1 MRTII
6 MWGVAAVLLT
16 VAIGSA
22 FLFFSNPWAK
32 KDNPIVFVPKSVDG
46 RVDFWQVLGQ
56 GVYMAAKEFGEQV
69 QTVGTVAE
77 SDIEGQIA
85 LLEKVIGEQPKAI
98 VMAASDYDRL
108 VPVAKKIIAAGIPL
122 ITVDSGLNGGLS
134 ASFIA
139 TDNYEAG
146 RKAADEMLN
155 WAQKDAKIA
164 LVNSVKGASATMDRE
179 RGTRDRLK
187 EAGEVSVL
195 EQSYYSDASES
206 KAYDI
211 VMKLLQ
217 EDPEINGIICMN
229 EPSTVG
235 AAKAIKELGIA
246 SRVKLVGFD
255 ASMDEIA
262 LLEEDIIQA
271 IVVQNPFN
279 MGYLA
284 IRAAVDTTKGRK
296 VEPIIDTGSEV
307 ITKQNMYTK
316 ENQKLL
322 FPFEGQ

>member
-1 MRTII
+1 MRKII
-6 MWGVAAVLLT
+6 MWGAAAVLLT
-16 VAIGSA
+16 AVIGYIYMLVSD
-22 FLFFSNPWAK
+22 PWAE
-32 KDNPIVFVPKSVDG
+32 KDKPILFVPKSVDG
-46 RVDFWQVLGQ
+46 RIDFWQVLGQ
-56 GVYMAAKEFGEQV
+56 GVYMAAKEFGEKV

-77 SDIEGQIA
+77 SDIDGQIA
-85 LLEKVIGEQPKAI
+85 LLEKAIGEQPKAI

-108 VPVAKKIIAAGIPL
+108 VPVAKMIKAAGIPL
-122 ITVDSGLNGGLS
+122 ITVDSGLNGGIS

-146 RKAADEMLN
+146 RKAADSMLE

-187 EAGEVSVL
+187 EAGGVTVL

-211 VMKLLQ
+211 VIKLLQ
-217 EDPEINGIICMN
+217 EELGINGMICMN

-235 AAKAIKELGIA
+235 AAKAIKDLGFS
-246 SRVKLVGFD
+246 SRIKLVGFD
-255 ASMDEIA
+255 ASTDEIA
-262 LLEEDIIQA
+262 FLEEGVIQA

-284 IRAAVDTTKGRK
+284 VRTAVDVMNGRD
-296 VEPIIDTGSEV
+296 VERLIDTGSEV

>member
-1 MRTII
+1 MRKII
-6 MWGVAAVLLT
+6 VWAIAAVLLSA
-16 VAIGSA
+16 VIGSVYV
-22 FLFFSNPWAK
+22 LVSDPWAK
-32 KDNPIVFVPKSVDG
+32 KDKPILFVPKTVDG
-46 RVDFWQVLGQ
+46 RIDFWQVLGQ

-69 QTVGTVAE
+69 QTVGTVSE
-77 SDIEGQIA
+77 SDIDGQIA
-85 LLEKVIGEQPKAI
+85 LLEKAIGEQPKAI

-108 VPVAKKIIAAGIPL
+108 VPVAKKITAAGISL
-122 ITVDSGLNGGLS
+122 ITVDSGLNGGIS

-139 TDNYEAG
+139 TNNYEAG
-146 RKAADEMLN
+146 RKAGDSVLK
-155 WAQKDAKIA
+155 WVQKGAQIA
-164 LVNSVKGASATMDRE
+164 IINSVKGASATMDRE

-187 EAGEVSVL
+187 EAGGVYVM
-195 EQSYYSDASES
+195 EQSYYSNASEP

-217 EDPEINGIICMN
+217 ENPEISGIVCMN

-235 AAKAIKELGIA
+235 AAKAIKQLDV
-246 SRVKLVGFD
+246 SSSVKLVGFD
-255 ASMDEIA
+255 ASTDEIA
-262 LLEEDIIQA
+262 FLEEGIIQA

-284 IRAAVDTTKGRK
+284 IRTAVDASKGHK
-296 VEPIIDTGSEV
+296 VEPLIDTGSEV